1 MEKTRRTIY
10 RLTFIGVSLVL
21 FFWLVMP
28 LIFWLV
34 MPLNRMEWITE
45 SFAFAS
51 GPSCFVFLQPKVVL
65 FFGDG
70 GEEEIFDFI
79 YPSGKSAVF
88 VPPGLLGVSSG
99 YSMAN
104 GVLVHSFTTSWG
116 GEITHRFSNEDHG
129 MVFSERGTKLTLA
142 DGRTFTLDGKTPLWL
157 RCKSDGTVIKL
168 DELPEGFVQFFESPP
183 DNPGLIETIESY
195 PDAFR
200 K

>member
-1 MEKTRRTIY
+1 
-10 RLTFIGVSLVL
+10 
-21 FFWLVMP
+21 
-28 LIFWLV
+28 
-34 MPLNRMEWITE
+34 MEWTTE
-45 SFAFAS
+45 SFAFES

-79 YPSGKSAVF
+79 YPSGQSTVF

-99 YSMAN
+99 HSMAN
-104 GVLVHSFTTSWG
+104 GVLVHSFTISFWG
-116 GEITHRFSNEDHG
+116 GEITHQFSNGDHV

-142 DGRTFTLDGKTPLWL
+142 DGRTFMLDGKTPLWL
-157 RCKSDGTVIKL
+157 RCKSDDTVVEL
-168 DELPEGFVQFFESPP
+168 DELPEGFVEFFESPL
-183 DNPGLIETIESY
+183 DDLGLIEKIESY